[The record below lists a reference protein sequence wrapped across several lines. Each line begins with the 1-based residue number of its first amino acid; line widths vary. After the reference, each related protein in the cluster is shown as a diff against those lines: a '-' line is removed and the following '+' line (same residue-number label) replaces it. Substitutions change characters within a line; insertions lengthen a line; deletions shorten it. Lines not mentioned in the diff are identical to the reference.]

1 MSTGVGGRA
10 ICVSLLEKADRIHE
24 DEEEGELFSII
35 FSIFVKLFEDGGL
48 EPLYQSLHSSDETI
62 SPHQI
67 TLLKLLDGYIDV
79 QPRACESSPSLSA
92 FLPNTLLTLLRTT
105 KSWTS
110 VDTSSEAELALNEN
124 LPQVSIATVLV
135 SQMLSNILMAEQTVW
150 ENAID
155 KENAGRSILG
165 TLRSTSGAFV
175 ELIID
180 VLRRL
185 DQLLPRIQFGE
196 AKPIVTEA
204 NAPPTDKASLPAS
217 RFELQKR
224 DLVRLLGILVHDD
237 PSIQARVREAGGV
250 QLVLGLCAI
259 DESNPFIREHAL
271 FTLRNLLYKNPDN
284 QRIVQEMEPMGKID
298 ENGILRGI

>member
-1 MSTGVGGRA
+1 MSIGVGGRA
-10 ICVSLLEKADRIHE
+10 ICVSLLEKADQIHE
-24 DEEEGELFSII
+24 DEERAS
-35 FSIFVKLFEDGGL
+35 SDNLFEDGGL

-92 FLPNTLLTLLRTT
+92 FLPNTLLTLLQTT

-135 SQMLSNILMAEQTVW
+135 SQMLSNVLMAEQTVW
-150 ENAID
+150 ENAIV
-155 KENAGRSILG
+155 KENWTTYTGNASKHIY
-165 TLRSTSGAFV
+165 
-175 ELIID
+175 
-180 VLRRL
+180 
-185 DQLLPRIQFGE
+185 
-196 AKPIVTEA
+196 EA

-237 PSIQARVREAGGV
+237 PNIQTRVREAGGV
-250 QLVLGLCAI
+250 QVVLGLCAI

-271 FTLRNLLYKNPDN
+271 FTLRNLLYKNSDN

>member
-10 ICVSLLEKADRIHE
+10 ICVSLLEKADQIHE
-24 DEEEGELFSII
+24 DEEEASC
-35 FSIFVKLFEDGGL
+35 SDNLFEDGGL

-110 VDTSSEAELALNEN
+110 LDRHGAR
-124 LPQVSIATVLV
+124 I
-135 SQMLSNILMAEQTVW
+135 SNAIQHTYGEQTVW

-155 KENAGRSILG
+155 KENAGRPILG
-165 TLRSTSGAFV
+165 TLRAHLVLCGANYRRAAPVGSITSSYS
-175 ELIID
+175 IWK
-180 VLRRL
+180 
-185 DQLLPRIQFGE
+185 

-237 PSIQARVREAGGV
+237 PSIQPAYE
-250 QLVLGLCAI
+250 
-259 DESNPFIREHAL
+259 
-271 FTLRNLLYKNPDN
+271 K
-284 QRIVQEMEPMGKID
+284 
-298 ENGILRGI
+298 RGRATRSWTMCDRRK